1 MRVPWCQ
8 PFSQHMGKR
17 NSNFQFRF
25 SFTHDVGNG
34 NSNFYFCFL
43 FSQYIENEIGTSI
56 FVFRFSITSYN
67 RIAIAISVFHLLLS
81 YGIEKRNLNF
91 DFRLSFSFSIIMIS
105 QDSRLLSRRD
115 PSALSVCIYFFSTPL
130 TILKMDAIANC
141 MKRTADTES
150 VVTTTNSTKKLQLY
164 FYRNLITNFQPPIN
178 LSKPAVYQDYHDID
192 ISKEMKLCVYCI
204 TNHGMKWLFR

>member
-1 MRVPWCQ
+1 MNACTLVPTV
-8 PFSQHMGKR
+8 FLAHGKTEFELPVSFFVYPR
-17 NSNFQFRF
+17 RRKWEFKF
-25 SFTHDVGNG
+25 SFL
-34 NSNFYFCFL
+34 FL

-141 MKRTADTES
+141 
-150 VVTTTNSTKKLQLY
+150 V
-164 FYRNLITNFQPPIN
+164 
-178 LSKPAVYQDYHDID
+178 
-192 ISKEMKLCVYCI
+192 
-204 TNHGMKWLFR
+204 